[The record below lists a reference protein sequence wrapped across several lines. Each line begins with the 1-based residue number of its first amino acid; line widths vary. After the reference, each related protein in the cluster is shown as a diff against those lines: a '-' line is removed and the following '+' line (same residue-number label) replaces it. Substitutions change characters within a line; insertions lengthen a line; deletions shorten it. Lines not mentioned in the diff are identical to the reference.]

1 MDTGSDTGGDTGSDT
16 RGDPGSGATAGSP
29 AHFGPYELRGL
40 VGRGG
45 MGEVYEAFDREQN
58 RVVAL
63 KLLPEALIRD
73 EGFVERFR
81 RESFAAARL
90 SDPHVIPIHRYGAID
105 GRLYLDMRLVR
116 GRDLGQVIAQD
127 GPLPLTRTV
136 SFIAQA
142 AEALDAAHADNLVH
156 RDVKPTNLLITRQD
170 FVYLVDFGIAH
181 VFGMST
187 SGQAL
192 TATGATIGT
201 LDYMA
206 PERFTGRG
214 EVDAR
219 TDVYSLACVL
229 YECLTGQRPYPG
241 DGLPGLMH
249 AHLEAPPPRAGA
261 LRPDVPPALDRVI
274 AIGMAKDPADRY
286 PSTGELA
293 RAATLAVH
301 GTVRPPGVGVTRP
314 GVEEPPGGPTA
325 RVPDGAGGPATD
337 PSLAPTRLGAVPPS
351 GRSGGGPA
359 APVIGD
365 GWSARPV
372 SPARSAPSGLPAP
385 PSGPPPPPRFA
396 PPAAGPVPPA
406 GPPAR
411 RGSATVWLVAAA
423 GVVVV
428 ALVAGLLVWRLAGDA
443 GSADGGG
450 VAPTAV
456 AGSGPGT
463 IPSGPSPAPT
473 PGPTPAPTPPATT
486 VVTSTV
492 EQTVTRTAA
501 PPPRGSGDLGLT
513 VAIANVPCNGS
524 YLSLIH
530 SATDPATY
538 REEIGTM
545 LAAHPG
551 SSYLR
556 TDASCG
562 ALVRQQDGNAIYA
575 VYYGPFAAATGACGM
590 SDAGGQYVKQMVAG
604 LAPDEATVTC

>member
-1 MDTGSDTGGDTGSDT
+1 MDANMDTG
-16 RGDPGSGATAGSP
+16 GAGPSAVT
-29 AHFGPYELRGL
+29 FGPYEVRGL
-40 VGRGG
+40 LGRGG

-90 SDPHVIPIHRYGAID
+90 SDPHVIPIHRYGDID

-116 GRDLGQVIAQD
+116 GRDLGQLIAQD
-127 GPLPLTRTV
+127 GPLPLSRTV

-142 AEALDAAHADNLVH
+142 AEALDAAHADSLVH
-156 RDVKPTNLLITRQD
+156 RDVKPTNLLVTRQD

-181 VFGMST
+181 VFGLST

-229 YECLTGQRPYPG
+229 YECLTGQRPYPA
-241 DGLPGLMH
+241 DGLPALMH
-249 AHLEAPPPRAGA
+249 AHLDAPPPRAA
-261 LRPDVPPALDRVI
+261 AVRPDVPPALDRVI

-293 RAATLAVH
+293 RAASLAVH
-301 GTVRPPGVGVTRP
+301 GTMRPPGVGVTLP
-314 GVEEPPGGPTA
+314 GVGLPPTGPTA
-325 RVPDGAGGPATD
+325 RSVDGTAGPATD
-337 PSLAPTRLGAVPPS
+337 PSPAPTRLRAVPPP
-351 GRSGGGPA
+351 GPSGGGPV
-359 APVIGD
+359 APVIGS
-365 GWSARPV
+365 WST
-372 SPARSAPSGLPAP
+372 PS
-385 PSGPPPPPRFA
+385 PSGPPPPPTFA
-396 PPAAGPVPPA
+396 PPAAAPVPAA
-406 GPPAR
+406 GPGAR
-411 RGSATVWLVAAA
+411 RAPATAWLVAAA
-423 GVVVV
+423 AVVVVV
-428 ALVAGLLVWRLAGDA
+428 AVAGLLVWRLVGGP
-443 GSADGGG
+443 GSADGG
-450 VAPTAV
+450 VALPATTPT

-463 IPSGPSPAPT
+463 GPSGSAPVTNPATTPATTPSPA
-473 PGPTPAPTPPATT
+473 APATT

-492 EQTVTRTAA
+492 QQTVTRTAD
-501 PPPRGSGDLGLT
+501 PPPRGPGDLGLS
-513 VAIANVPCNGS
+513 VPIANVPCTGA

-538 REEIGTM
+538 REEVGSM
-545 LAAHPG
+545 LATHPG

-562 ALVRQQDGNAIYA
+562 ALVQQQDGNPIYA
-575 VYYGPFAAATGACGM
+575 VYFGPFGTGTNACAL
-590 SDAGGQYVKQMVAG
+590 SARGGQYVKQMGAG
-604 LAPDEATVTC
+604 LSPDEATVTC

>member
-1 MDTGSDTGGDTGSDT
+1 MDADAAGGSS
-16 RGDPGSGATAGSP
+16 AA
-29 AHFGPYELRGL
+29 FGPYELRAL
-40 VGRGG
+40 IGRGG

-90 SDPHVIPIHRYGAID
+90 SDPHVIPIHRYGDID

-127 GPLPLTRTV
+127 GPLPLARTV

-181 VFGMST
+181 VVGMST

-214 EVDAR
+214 EIDAR
-219 TDVYSLACVL
+219 ADVYSLACVL
-229 YECLTGQRPYPG
+229 YECLTGRRPYPA
-241 DGLPGLMH
+241 DGLPALMH
-249 AHLEAPPPRAGA
+249 AHLEAAAPRAGA
-261 LRPDVPPALDRVI
+261 VRPDVPPALDRVI

-293 RAATLAVH
+293 RAAVLAVH
-301 GTVRPPGVGVTRP
+301 GTVRPPGAGVTLPGVGVTP
-314 GVEEPPGGPTA
+314 A
-325 RVPDGAGGPATD
+325 DPATD
-337 PSLAPTRLGAVPPS
+337 PDLAATRLGALPGPGRPGPGPS
-351 GRSGGGPA
+351 GAGPSGAGPSGAGPGAPGSGGAWSTPRSG
-359 APVIGD
+359 
-365 GWSARPV
+365 
-372 SPARSAPSGLPAP
+372 
-385 PSGPPPPPRFA
+385 GPPPPPAFA
-396 PPAAGPVPPA
+396 PPLAPALAASLAPPLTAGGP
-406 GPPAR
+406 GSR
-411 RGSATVWLVAAA
+411 RGPATAWLVAAA
-423 GVVVV
+423 AAVVVV
-428 ALVAGLLVWRLAGDA
+428 AVAGLLVWQLLG
-443 GSADGGG
+443 GPSSADGGG
-450 VAPTAV
+450 GVVPTRGGGGSATATGPTT
-456 AGSGPGT
+456 AGSGSGST
-463 IPSGPSPAPT
+463 PSAATTTAPSVPT
-473 PGPTPAPTPPATT
+473 TTTPTTAPATT
-486 VVTSTV
+486 AVTSTV
-492 EQTVTRTAA
+492 QQTVTRTAD
-501 PPPRGSGDLGLT
+501 PTRPSPGSGDLGLSRP
-513 VAIANVPCNGS
+513 IANVPCDRT
-524 YLSLIH
+524 YLSLVH

-538 REEIGTM
+538 REEIGDM
-545 LAAHPG
+545 LASHPG

-562 ALVRQQDGNAIYA
+562 ALVQQQDGNPIYA
-575 VYYGPFAAATGACGM
+575 VYFGPYGTSTGACVM
-590 SDAGGQYVKQMVAG
+590 SAAGGLYVKQMVAG
-604 LAPDEATVTC
+604 ISPDEATVTC

>member
-1 MDTGSDTGGDTGSDT
+1 MDTESTDGQAAG
-16 RGDPGSGATAGSP
+16 GSP
-29 AHFGPYELRGL
+29 ARFGPYELRGL
-40 VGRGG
+40 IGRGG

-90 SDPHVIPIHRYGAID
+90 SDPHVIPIHRYGDID

-127 GPLPLTRTV
+127 GPLPLSRTV

-156 RDVKPTNLLITRQD
+156 RDVKPTNLLVTRQD

-181 VFGMST
+181 VFGLST

-229 YECLTGQRPYPG
+229 YECLTGQRPYPV

-261 LRPDVPPALDRVI
+261 VRPDVPPALDRVI

-286 PSTGELA
+286 PGTGELA

-301 GTVRPPGVGVTRP
+301 GTVRPPGVGVTLP
-314 GVEEPPGGPTA
+314 GVGVPPPAAPGRPAGPS
-325 RVPDGAGGPATD
+325 TD
-337 PSLAPTRLGAVPPS
+337 PALAPTRLRKIPAPGPS
-351 GRSGGGPA
+351 GTGPVFGGG
-359 APVIGD
+359 
-365 GWSARPV
+365 WSTPTPG
-372 SPARSAPSGLPAP
+372 STPTSTPIPISAP

-396 PPAAGPVPPA
+396 PPAAGPVPAGGPA
-406 GPPAR
+406 PR
-411 RGSATVWLVAAA
+411 RGPATAWLVAAA
-423 GVVVV
+423 AVVVV
-428 ALVAGLLVWRLAGDA
+428 VLVAGLLVWRLTAG
-443 GSADGGG
+443 GSSSADGG
-450 VAPTAV
+450 VVPTATPGP
-456 AGSGPGT
+456 GSGT
-463 IPSGPSPAPT
+463 IPTGPSPATT
-473 PGPTPAPTPPATT
+473 PGTSPATTPETTRPATT

-492 EQTVTRTAA
+492 EQTVTRTAEPV
-501 PPPRGSGDLGLT
+501 PPPRGSGDLGLA
-513 VAIANVPCNGS
+513 VAIANVPCNGT
-524 YLSLIH
+524 YLSLVH
-530 SATDPATY
+530 SATEPATY
-538 REEIGTM
+538 REEIGSM

-575 VYYGPFAAATGACGM
+575 VYYGPFTAAGSACAM
-590 SDAGGQYVKQMVAG
+590 SDFGGQYVKQMVAG